1 MLNFYSM
8 FPWVLSE
15 RSKYNVSDVVFVCV
29 HLACLI
35 ILLTT
40 LSSLEL
46 CNCLPAGEMIKLS
59 ISREPDMTHFL

>member
-1 MLNFYSM
+1 M

-15 RSKYNVSDVVFVCV
+15 RSKYIVSDVVFVCA

-35 ILLTT
+35 VLLT

-46 CNCLPAGEMIKLS
+46 CNCLPAGEMMRLS
-59 ISREPDMTHFL
+59 ISL

>member
-1 MLNFYSM
+1 MFNNTEFLFHV

-15 RSKYNVSDVVFVCV
+15 RSKYSVSDVVFVCV

-35 ILLTT
+35 ILLTA

-46 CNCLPAGEMIKLS
+46 CNCLPAGGVIKSS
-59 ISREPDMTHFL
+59 ICG